1 MFENLLLAREA
12 AVAVLTI
19 NRPQVLNALSRATLD
34 ELRRAVADLTHDVSV
49 RAVIITGAGE
59 RSFVAGA
66 DIAELAGQPPADTRE
81 HARLGQQVFDAI
93 EQMGKPV
100 VAAINGFALGGG
112 CELALACTFR
122 IAADSARLGQ
132 PEINLGLMPGFAGTQ
147 RLVRTIGKPAALD
160 LLLTGRQVRADEA
173 LRLGLV
179 HRVVPVAEIMREAQA
194 LAAELAA
201 KAPLAIRAILDAVHH
216 GGDAGPAAGQAIEAA
231 LFGLLASTEDMR
243 EGTTAFLEKRPPV
256 FKGK

>member
-19 NRPQVLNALSRATLD
+19 NRPQVLNALSRSTLE
-34 ELRRAVADLTHDVSV
+34 ELRRVIGDLAQDASV
-49 RAVIITGAGE
+49 RVVIVTGAGE
-59 RSFVAGA
+59 RSFIAGA
-66 DIAELAGQPPADTRE
+66 DIAELARQQPADTRE
-81 HARLGQQVFDAI
+81 HARLGQQVFDAL
-93 EQMGKPV
+93 EQLGKPV
-100 VAAINGFALGGG
+100 IAAINGFALGGG
-112 CELALACTFR
+112 CELAMACTFR
-122 IAADSARLGQ
+122 IAADTARLGQ

-173 LRLGLV
+173 LQLGLV
-179 HRVVPVAEIMREAQA
+179 HRVVPAAEVMREAQA
-194 LAAELAA
+194 LASELAA

-216 GGDAGPAAGQAIEAA
+216 GADAGAAGGQALEAA

-256 FKGK
+256 FKGR